1 MTTQGI
7 APDNLVISV
16 FYSTRGVAKVCVLAP
31 ALMSSS
37 NREEHQ
43 AAARYDV
50 DAAVQPSVSENSS
63 SETTE

>member
-43 AAARYDV
+43 AAARYHV
-50 DAAVQPSVSENSS
+50 DAAVQPSVSENQS